1 VSSTATT
8 YLSKIKQ
15 NYPLKGQNNDSQGF
29 RDNFHNIYGAVTAV
43 NTQVE
48 DLDKYTIKT
57 RGTGTFYGNTIK
69 DVNLENTSNTLYEYE
84 LQTADISIDYTLGN
98 YQVMTVTPGL
108 HNLTVS
114 NWPGLGKSGRLTLA
128 ITPSDTVYTGINFNA
143 DEFRSLETTA
153 STVTLYDLFP
163 GTNLFE
169 LWSEEGLNHRDSLY
183 YVKQVGRTASTA
195 TNWNKIGT
203 NTYSTSTRGEN
214 VISGNNKFGTIGLL
228 HNFNTAT
235 VSSVN
240 HVSANTTTITVSSVA
255 GIAAGAKFYAKNKDI
270 NTTSSYSV
278 YTVTSITTVSNT
290 ISTQGSADPVGGSV
304 LYFTNPRF
312 DQPAV
317 LNLISTNPNTATS
330 LANEIKG
337 QVYADSSTVY
347 VVYADADFSTSNVV
361 NKIQIS
367 GDRSGNP
374 LWLGTATTATTSLL
388 AGSTAST
395 VVATNQ
401 FVWNVIN
408 DSTTTVAYAYTATYV
423 MTATTAITATYAT
436 TATSMIPG
444 ANGFGTRTVS
454 YSAPSGGIDGDIWY
468 QII

>member
-1 VSSTATT
+1 
-8 YLSKIKQ
+8 LSKIQQ

-29 RDNFHNIYGAVTAV
+29 RDNFHNIYGAIAAV

-48 DLDKYTIKT
+48 NLDNYTIKT
-57 RGTGTFYGNTIK
+57 SGTGTFYGNTIK

-84 LQTADISIDYTLGN
+84 LQTTDIDVDYTLGN

-108 HNLTVS
+108 HNLSVS
-114 NWPGLGKSGRLTLA
+114 NWPALGKSGHLTLA
-128 ITPSDTVYTGINFNA
+128 ITPSDIVYTAVNFSP
-143 DEFRSLETTA
+143 DKFRSLETTA

-169 LWSEEGLNHRDSLY
+169 LWSEEGLTHRDSLY
-183 YVKQVGRTASTA
+183 YVKQVGRTASTS

-214 VISGNNKFGTIGLL
+214 VISGNNKFGTIGLV
-228 HNFNTAT
+228 HNVNTAT
-235 VSSVN
+235 VSSVS
-240 HVSANTTTITVSSVA
+240 HVNVNTTTITLSSVA
-255 GIAAGAKFYAKNKDI
+255 GIAAGAKFYAKNKDTS
-270 NTTSSYSV
+270 TTSSY
-278 YTVTSITTVSNT
+278 TVTSVTTVSNT
-290 ISTQGSADPVGGSV
+290 ISTQASADPAGGSV

-317 LNLISTNPNTATS
+317 LNLIATNPTTATS
-330 LANEIKG
+330 SANEIKG

-361 NKIQIS
+361 NKVQIS
-367 GDRSGNP
+367 GDFSGNP
-374 LWLGTATTATTSLL
+374 RWLGTATTATTSLL

-454 YSAPSGGIDGDIWY
+454 YSAPSGGVDGDIWY